1 MKIKLFQGKTVTKVI
16 LPTFSVL
23 SPGRIAAVSVSA
35 LVLESCGSH
44 RYKLRGTQR

>member
-16 LPTFSVL
+16 LLTFSLL
-23 SPGRIAAVSVSA
+23 SPGRIAAVSVPA

-44 RYKLRGTQR
+44 RSKLLGIQR